1 MPRVLSPGPRRPP
14 ALDVL
19 RLPIRNGRGTSQMN
33 AIPFGAAA
41 RERLGTTADEPN
53 SEKSSDAA
61 WIVLEAANDLGD
73 HATVEACR
81 RVIDASL
88 NGAPASPFDMHV
100 VSEYF
105 R

>member
-1 MPRVLSPGPRRPP
+1 MSEVLSGTAAHNSP
-14 ALDVL
+14 A
-19 RLPIRNGRGTSQMN
+19 S
-33 AIPFGAAA
+33 
-41 RERLGTTADEPN
+41 DEPRPD
-53 SEKSSDAA
+53 KPLDAA

-73 HATVEACR
+73 HATVEICR

-100 VSEYF
+100 VTEYF